1 MIAEAALLRS
11 LGHEVFVSGPYFDG
25 FNLGSSQMSAIGAR
39 VVSFDPPNFVEEWRW
54 RHLRKF
60 LSIGNGIYLKQLRID
75 FATIFSYDMT
85 FCGSRA
91 YILNKCGIPWV
102 ITIRGTC
109 FQYFRGPWTEKLL
122 RNAFLSML
130 GGYTVSKAV
139 RESFLRHAGH
149 LIHNK
154 EKIDVITNGVDVSH
168 FRQDPTHRVAVRQS
182 LGIGPEDFAV
192 VFSGR
197 LDSNKNPLLAL
208 KIFGHLTRLYPSSRL
223 IIAGDGELR
232 TEAVNAVRENGFAGK
247 VILTGFVKDVRDY
260 LLSADA
266 YIACSKMEGFSL
278 SSAEALASGLP
289 VLLPNHA
296 AYNECFSGSGALF
309 YSLDDPEG
317 AALSLARI
325 ADSSEVRTDLQHAA
339 RLFAERELS
348 LDVMNSKLRSFY
360 EKCFKMI

>member
-102 ITIRGTC
+102 ITIPGTC

-130 GGYTVSKAV
+130 GGYTVLKLFVKVPLDMPVILYTIRKRSMSLQMV
-139 RESFLRHAGH
+139 WMSLTLGRTRLIVLR
-149 LIHNK
+149 
-154 EKIDVITNGVDVSH
+154 
-168 FRQDPTHRVAVRQS
+168 
-182 LGIGPEDFAV
+182 FANRLV
-192 VFSGR
+192 SGR
-197 LDSNKNPLLAL
+197 R
-208 KIFGHLTRLYPSSRL
+208 FCRGFFRT
-223 IIAGDGELR
+223 AG
-232 TEAVNAVRENGFAGK
+232 F
-247 VILTGFVKDVRDY
+247 
-260 LLSADA
+260 
-266 YIACSKMEGFSL
+266 
-278 SSAEALASGLP
+278 
-289 VLLPNHA
+289 
-296 AYNECFSGSGALF
+296 
-309 YSLDDPEG
+309 
-317 AALSLARI
+317 
-325 ADSSEVRTDLQHAA
+325 
-339 RLFAERELS
+339 
-348 LDVMNSKLRSFY
+348 
-360 EKCFKMI
+360 